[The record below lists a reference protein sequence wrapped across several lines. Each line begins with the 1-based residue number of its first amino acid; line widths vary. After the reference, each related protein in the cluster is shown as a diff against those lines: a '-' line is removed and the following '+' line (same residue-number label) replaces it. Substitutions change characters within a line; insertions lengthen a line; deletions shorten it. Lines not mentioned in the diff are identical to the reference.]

1 MMTEREARG
10 FVDAAFTAFVET
22 HQHAL
27 KRYALALTGSD
38 AAADDLLQA
47 SLAKLYL
54 AWGRIEQPDAALAY
68 ARRVLARTQASWWRR
83 ASSREYPT
91 DQLPER
97 AVAEHDRVAD
107 ADLVWRAL
115 ARLGPRQRAV
125 VVLRFYADLSE
136 PVIADELGISVGT
149 VKSQLARA
157 LAHLRTHLAEEDR

>member
-1 MMTEREARG
+1 MAAARETPPS
-10 FVDAAFTAFVET
+10 VDDVFTAFVEA

-38 AAADDLLQA
+38 AAADDLLQT

-54 AWGRIEQPDAALAY
+54 AWGRLESPDAAPAY
-68 ARRVLARTQASWWRR
+68 ARRILARTHTSWWRR
-83 ASSREYPT
+83 RSSREYPT
-91 DQLPER
+91 ADLPE
-97 AVAEHDRVAD
+97 AAASDPDRLGD
-107 ADLVWRAL
+107 ADVIWRAL

-125 VVLRFYADLSE
+125 VVLRFYADLTE
-136 PVIADELGISVGT
+136 PAIADELGISVGT